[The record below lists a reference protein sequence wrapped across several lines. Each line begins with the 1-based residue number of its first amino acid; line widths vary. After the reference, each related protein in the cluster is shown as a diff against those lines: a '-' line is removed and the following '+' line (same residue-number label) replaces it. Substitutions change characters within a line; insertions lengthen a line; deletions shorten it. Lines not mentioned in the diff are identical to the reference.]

1 LYRLL
6 PSRLPP
12 LPWWARAAD
21 VLTLTLLLVT
31 PIVAATGGF
40 RTELF
45 GQRISI
51 RSVDRLVL
59 LALVITSLR
68 HWRVRTP
75 SLIERVRFFPERVP
89 EGSADRSPLAADE
102 HALFSD
108 EPRPWLRIAL
118 EIAGVVAGFS
128 LLVVVMTWPHAAALD
143 TAPDLGDP
151 LFSTWRLAWVAHQ
164 IIRDPLHLFDGNI
177 FHPERLTLTYSDS
190 HLALGLMAAPFLWM
204 GAHQFIVYNVL
215 FLSTFALSG
224 AAMFALVRSLTGR
237 IDAAL
242 VAGVIFTI
250 YPYRFEHYSHL
261 ELQATFWMPLLLLAL
276 HRAFKRGRLVDGVA
290 AGLLMGLQTL
300 SSLYYGVFLTVF
312 LIPVCVALWIHSRA
326 PRAAIRGL
334 IGGAVVAAA
343 MIAPVAAAYTAN
355 RAMVGERPFGAVE
368 VYSARG
374 TDYLAAHWRSARY
387 GVSARFQGEKDPVDH
402 KPECELF
409 PTVTPVALT
418 LVGMWP
424 PLSAARIGY
433 VSALALAFDSS
444 LGVNGS
450 VYPLLYEYWPG
461 FRALRV
467 PARFSILVGLT
478 LTVLAGYGIARM
490 TNGRRPAV
498 RWTITGVA
506 LAAALIE
513 MQPRNALEP
522 VWMEPPAIYASLP
535 REPGVV
541 LAELPMPTDEASL
554 WMDIRADYNST
565 FHWQKVVN
573 GASGHFPDTYL
584 QLFARL
590 QEFPRDKAMAYL
602 RERGVTHVALFQSF
616 YIHDR
621 YARVIREIGERTD
634 LELLAVAPFRGGE
647 SRLYRLK

>member
-12 LPWWARAAD
+12 LPRWARAAD
-21 VLTLTLLLVT
+21 VLTLTLLLIS

-40 RTELF
+40 RTDLF
-45 GQRISI
+45 GLRVSV
-51 RSVDRLVL
+51 RSVDRLIL
-59 LALVITSLR
+59 LALIITSVR
-68 HWRVRTP
+68 HWFVRAP
-75 SLIERVRFFPERVP
+75 SLIQRVRSFPERVP
-89 EGSADRSPLAADE
+89 ADSADRAPLALDE
-102 HALFSD
+102 HALFADS
-108 EPRPWLRIAL
+108 PKPLRRVVL
-118 EIAGVVAGFS
+118 EIAGVVAGFG
-128 LLVVVMTWPHAAALD
+128 LLVAVMTWPQAATLD
-143 TAPDLGDP
+143 SAPDPGDP

-164 IIRDPLHLFDGNI
+164 IVRDPIHLFDGNI

-190 HLALGLMAAPFLWM
+190 HLVLGLMAAPFLWM
-204 GAHQFIVYNVL
+204 GAHQFIVYNVV
-215 FLSTFALSG
+215 FLSMFALSG
-224 AAMFALVRSLTGR
+224 AAMFALVKSLTGR
-237 IDAAL
+237 VDAAL
-242 VAGVIFTI
+242 VAGVIFAV

-261 ELQATFWMPLLLLAL
+261 ELQATLWIPLLLLAL
-276 HRAFKRGRLVDGVA
+276 HRAFSRGRLADGVA

-312 LIPVCVALWIHSRA
+312 LIPVCVALWMHSRV
-326 PRAAIRGL
+326 PRPAIRGL
-334 IGGAVVAAA
+334 IGGAVIAAA

-355 RAMVGERPFGAVE
+355 QAMVGERPFGAVE

-387 GVSARFQGEKDPVDH
+387 GESAQFPGERDPVDH
-402 KPECELF
+402 RPECELF
-409 PTVTPVALT
+409 PTVTPVVLA

-433 VSALALAFDSS
+433 VSALALAFDAS

-450 VYPLLYEYWPG
+450 VYPQLYEYWPG

-478 LTVLAGYGIARM
+478 IAVLAGYGIARM
-490 TNGRRPAV
+490 ANGRRPAV
-498 RWTITGVA
+498 RWTIAGVA
-506 LAAALIE
+506 LAAVLIE
-513 MQPRNALEP
+513 MQPRNVLEP

-541 LAELPMPTDEASL
+541 LAELPMPTDELSL
-554 WMDIRADYNST
+554 WADTRANYNST

-573 GASGHFPDTYL
+573 GASGHFPATYL

-590 QEFPRDKAMAYL
+590 QEFPRDKAMEYL
-602 RERGVTHVALFQSF
+602 RERGVTHVALYQTF
-616 YIHDR
+616 YVHDR

-634 LELLAVAPFRGGE
+634 VELLAVAPFRGRE